1 MSRVKDMT
9 TGNPTKLILS
19 FSLPL
24 ILANVGQQLYMIADA
39 AIVGRG
45 IGVKALAAVG
55 ATDWSYWVILWT
67 ITTMTQGFA
76 TFVSRYFGER
86 DFGKMNKA
94 IAMSCLLSAGMAVVL
109 TVAGLAL
116 TRPVLELLKTP
127 EDILDDS
134 MIYLSTLIAGSLAVA
149 GYNMT
154 ASILRAFGDG
164 KSPLIAMV
172 IAAVLNVGLDLV
184 SVFLLDWGVFGAA
197 MASVTAQLVAFIYC
211 FVRILKVEYVKLDRG
226 AIHPDGRMI
235 RELLAFG
242 LPLALQYMVI
252 NASGMILQST
262 VNLQGSIFVAG
273 YTANNK
279 VYGLLE
285 CSAISLGF
293 AATTFFS
300 QNYGAKQL
308 DRFRAGMRS
317 TIGIGIGMALAVG
330 GLMALFGRQLLN
342 LFIDSAE
349 VDAAQALE
357 ISHRYLMTMSA
368 SLIILFLIYAYR
380 SALQSV
386 GSSIPS
392 MISGFTECGARVL
405 VAKGLFLWMGQ
416 EVLYFSEPVAWLG
429 SLVFIAG
436 AYYVLR
442 NRYLKPEKTRP

>member
-9 TGNPTKLILS
+9 AGNPTRLILN

-24 ILANVGQQLYMIADA
+24 ILANLGQQLYMIADA

-45 IGVKALAAVG
+45 LGVKALAAVG

-76 TFVSRYFGER
+76 TFVARYFGER

-109 TVAGLAL
+109 TAAGLAL
-116 TRPVLELLKTP
+116 TRPVLEWLKTP
-127 EDILDDS
+127 ADILEQS
-134 MIYLSTLIAGSLAVA
+134 VVYLSTMIAGSLVVA

-184 SVFLLDWGVFGAA
+184 TVFLLKWGVFGAA
-197 MASVTAQLVAFIYC
+197 VASVTAQLVAFGYC
-211 FVRILKVEYVKLDRG
+211 FLRIVKVEYVKLDKAAFRL
-226 AIHPDGRMI
+226 DGQMI

-252 NASGMILQST
+252 NASGMFLQST

-300 QNYGAKQL
+300 QNYGAKLL
-308 DRFRAGMRS
+308 DRFRAGMRA
-317 TIGIGIGMALAVG
+317 TIAIGIGMALVVG
-330 GLMALFGRQLLN
+330 GLMALFGRQILS

-349 VDAAQALE
+349 VGSGQALA

-392 MISGFTECGARVL
+392 MISGFAECGARIL
-405 VAKGLFLWMGQ
+405 VAKGLYLWLGQ
-416 EVLYFSEPVAWLG
+416 KVLYFSEPAAWLG
-429 SLVFIAG
+429 SLVFIMG

-442 NRYLKPEKTRP
+442 NRYLIPAKTRP

>member
-9 TGNPTKLILS
+9 AGNPVRLILS

-24 ILANVGQQLYMIADA
+24 ILANLGQQLYMIADA

-45 IGVKALAAVG
+45 VGVKALAAVG

-76 TFVSRYFGER
+76 TFVSRYFGKR
-86 DFGKMNKA
+86 DFEKMNKA
-94 IAMSCLLSAGMAVVL
+94 VAMSCLLSAGIAVIL
-109 TVAGLAL
+109 TVAGLVL

-127 EDILDDS
+127 ADIMEQS
-134 MIYLSTLIAGSLAVA
+134 VVYLSTMIAGSLAVA

-172 IAAVLNVGLDLV
+172 IAGVLNIGLDLV
-184 SVFLLDWGVFGAA
+184 AVFLLHWGVFGAA
-197 MASVTAQLVAFIYC
+197 LASVIAQLVAFCYC
-211 FVRILKVEYVKLDRG
+211 FMRICKVEQVKLDRE
-226 AIHPDGRMI
+226 AFRPDRQMI
-235 RELLAFG
+235 RKLLAFG
-242 LPLALQYMVI
+242 LPLALQYVVI

-308 DRFRAGMRS
+308 DRFRAGMRA
-317 TIGIGIGMALAVG
+317 TIAICIGMALAVG
-330 GLMALFGRQLLN
+330 GLMALFGRQLLS

-349 VDAAQALE
+349 TGSVEALA

-392 MISGFTECGARVL
+392 LISGFTECGARVL
-405 VAKGLFLWMGQ
+405 LAKGLYLWLGQ
-416 EVLYFSEPVAWLG
+416 EVLYFSEPAAWLG
-429 SLVFIAG
+429 SLVFIMG

-442 NRYLKPEKTRP
+442 NRYLKPAKTRP

>member
-342 LFIDSAE
+342 LFIDSTE
-349 VDAAQALE
+349 IGSSQALD